1 MMETLA
7 YLAVAA
13 DGETEEIIEEL
24 AVQRGEDL
32 GLTVDDAQ
40 LVLQLDAVHQ
50 QRADVRLLAEQLQQR
65 TAAQLLLHT
74 ATELSLIDM
83 WPAAPVGHR
92 SIANTHEIQSI

>member
-1 MMETLA
+1 MERRKRSSKSWRCSVVKILA

-65 TAAQLLLHT
+65 TAAQLH
-74 ATELSLIDM
+74 
-83 WPAAPVGHR
+83 
-92 SIANTHEIQSI
+92 